1 MIDATRPQK
10 KAQFG
15 IPGLDDVTSGG
26 LAEGHLFLLE
36 GSPGT
41 SKTTIALQF
50 LLEGEK
56 VGETGLYI
64 TLSET
69 ERAPHWGCIAWLD
82 HRCFD
87 QGLRTRAA

>member
-41 SKTTIALQF
+41 GKTTIALQF
-50 LLEGEK
+50 LLRGAHYSLFSAESPPLTSSWM
-56 VGETGLYI
+56 V
-64 TLSET
+64 
-69 ERAPHWGCIAWLD
+69 C
-82 HRCFD
+82 C
-87 QGLRTRAA
+87 